1 MSKRDKKK
9 KSEPKTDE
17 VKPEVEEKPQ
27 VEEGAEE
34 IEPTEEEKVEEE
46 KPVEVKKEEKP
57 KKKKGKKARLSTLY
71 DYDYEKNLIKLKN
84 KKCPR
89 CGNIMALHKSPT
101 QRWTCGSCS
110 YTEYVKKEENE
121 ASATL

>member
-1 MSKRDKKK
+1 MSKREKKK
-9 KSEPKTDE
+9 KLEPKTDE
-17 VKPEVEEKPQ
+17 AKPEVEEKP
-27 VEEGAEE
+27 EEA
-34 IEPTEEEKVEEE
+34 EPTEEEKPEEEE
-46 KPVEVKKEEKP
+46 KPVEVKKEVKEEKP
-57 KKKKGKKARLSTLY
+57 KKRKGKKARLSTLY
-71 DYDYEKNLIKLKN
+71 DYDYEKNIIKLKN